1 MPDIPTTQHSQPVSL
16 DTDKT
21 PSTDIR
27 KLKRSQRQALSTEEQ
42 LQHSVAMCDI
52 LIKQRNYR
60 NSQHIACYLANDG
73 EIDPYLLIEHAW
85 FAKKDVYLPV
95 LSPIKDSLYFAPYDI
110 NSEFKLNRFDI
121 AEPICH
127 PSDWVKA
134 HQLDLILLP
143 LVAFDLAG
151 NRVGMGGGF
160 YDRTLAYL
168 QHRRHWRKPSLL
180 GLAHEIQK
188 ADNLH
193 RQNWDIPLNG
203 IITEEKYY
211 AAETSNSTTM
221 G

>member
-1 MPDIPTTQHSQPVSL
+1 MPDIPTTQHSQPASL
-16 DTDKT
+16 DTGKT
-21 PSTDIR
+21 PGTDIR

-52 LIKQRNYR
+52 LIKQKNYR

-85 FAKKDVYLPV
+85 FAKKDIYLPV

-168 QHRRHWRKPSLL
+168 QHRTHWRKPSLL

-188 ADNLH
+188 VDNLD

-211 AAETSNSTTM
+211 AAETRNSTAM
-221 G
+221 D

>member
-1 MPDIPTTQHSQPVSL
+1 MPDIPTTHHSQPASL
-16 DTDKT
+16 DTEKAL
-21 PSTDIR
+21 STDIR
-27 KLKRSQRQALSTEEQ
+27 KLKRSQRQALSADEQ
-42 LQHSVAMCDI
+42 QLHSLALCDT
-52 LIKQRNYR
+52 LTKLKSYR

-85 FAKKDVYLPV
+85 FANKDIYLPV

-110 NSEFKLNRFDI
+110 NSEFKLNRFNI

-127 PSDWVKA
+127 PSDWIKA
-134 HQLDLILLP
+134 SQLDLILLP

-168 QHRRHWRKPSLL
+168 QHRRHWRKPTLM

-188 ADNLH
+188 VDNLD

-221 G
+221 D